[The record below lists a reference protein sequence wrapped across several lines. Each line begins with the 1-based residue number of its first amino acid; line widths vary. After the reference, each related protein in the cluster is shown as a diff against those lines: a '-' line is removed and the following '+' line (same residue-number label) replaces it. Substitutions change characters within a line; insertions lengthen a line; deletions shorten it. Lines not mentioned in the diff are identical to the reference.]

1 MATIKKLRYQD
12 DATFGGVP
20 YGNTT
25 SRSFNLTTKAN
36 GAAVN
41 SDTATA
47 IGDGDSVVL
56 GLLPAGMLLQDAVA
70 TVSDAFTAL
79 TVGKLGFAYTDG
91 VDSTEVPQDDDYFF
105 QGDKHRTGALAQGC
119 QPGAYQLWRGPCFG
133 GCCRFQHHWRA
144 GWPELIGRPMDRASA
159 LFFFQRAGDR
169 HDRCCCEV

>member
-12 DATFGGVP
+12 DAPFGGVP

-25 SRSFNLTTKAN
+25 IKSFNLTTKAN

-41 SDTATA
+41 SDSTSA

-56 GLLPAGMLLQDAVA
+56 GLLPAGMVLQDAIA

-79 TVGKLGFAYTDG
+79 TVGKLGFAYADG

-105 QGDKHRTGALAQGC
+105 ATATLTLHTAGTYRKVAATAPVRLPKDANLVLISSGAAHASVGVADFRIVGVLG
-119 QPGAYQLWRGPCFG
+119 GPN
-133 GCCRFQHHWRA
+133 
-144 GWPELIGRPMDRASA
+144 
-159 LFFFQRAGDR
+159 
-169 HDRCCCEV
+169 

>member
-25 SRSFNLTTKAN
+25 SRSFNLTTNAS
-36 GAAVN
+36 GVAAN
-41 SDTATA
+41 SDTAAA
-47 IGDGDSVVL
+47 IGNGDSVVL

-79 TVGKLGFAYTDG
+79 TVGKLGFAYADG

-105 QGDKHRTGALAQGC
+105 AAATLTLHTLGTYRKVTSTAPVRLPKDANLVLISSGAA
-119 QPGAYQLWRGPCFG
+119 
-133 GCCRFQHHWRA
+133 H
-144 GWPELIGRPMDRASA
+144 ASA
-159 LFFFQRAGDR
+159 GVADFRITGVLGGPN
-169 HDRCCCEV
+169 

>member
-36 GAAVN
+36 GAATN

-105 QGDKHRTGALAQGC
+105 GTATLTLHTLGMYRKVTSTAPVRLPKDANLVLISSGAA
-119 QPGAYQLWRGPCFG
+119 
-133 GCCRFQHHWRA
+133 H
-144 GWPELIGRPMDRASA
+144 ASA
-159 LFFFQRAGDR
+159 GVADFRITGVLGGPN
-169 HDRCCCEV
+169 

>member
-12 DATFGGVP
+12 DAPFGGVP

-25 SRSFNLTTKAN
+25 IKSFNLTTKAN

-41 SDTATA
+41 SDSASA

-56 GLLPAGMLLQDAVA
+56 GLLPAGMVLQDAIA

-79 TVGKLGFAYTDG
+79 TVGKLGFAYADG

-105 QGDKHRTGALAQGC
+105 AAATLTLHTAGTYRKVVATAPVRLPKDANLVLISSGAAHASVGVADFRIVGVLG
-119 QPGAYQLWRGPCFG
+119 GPN
-133 GCCRFQHHWRA
+133 
-144 GWPELIGRPMDRASA
+144 
-159 LFFFQRAGDR
+159 
-169 HDRCCCEV
+169 

>member
-25 SRSFNLTTKAN
+25 SRSFNLTTNAS
-36 GAAVN
+36 GVAAN
-41 SDTATA
+41 SDTAAA
-47 IGDGDSVVL
+47 IGNGDSVVL

-105 QGDKHRTGALAQGC
+105 GTATLTLHTLGTYRKVTSTAPVRLPKDANLVLISSGAA
-119 QPGAYQLWRGPCFG
+119 
-133 GCCRFQHHWRA
+133 H
-144 GWPELIGRPMDRASA
+144 ASA
-159 LFFFQRAGDR
+159 GVADFRITGVLGGPN
-169 HDRCCCEV
+169 

>member
-25 SRSFNLTTKAN
+25 SRSFNLTTIAN

-47 IGDGDSVVL
+47 IADGDSVVL

-91 VDSTEVPQDDDYFF
+91 VNSTEVPQDDDYFF
-105 QGDKHRTGALAQGC
+105 GTATLTLHTLGTYRKVTSTAPVRLPKDANLVLISSGAA
-119 QPGAYQLWRGPCFG
+119 
-133 GCCRFQHHWRA
+133 H
-144 GWPELIGRPMDRASA
+144 ASA
-159 LFFFQRAGDR
+159 GVADFRITGVLGGPN
-169 HDRCCCEV
+169 

>member
-25 SRSFNLTTKAN
+25 SRSFNLTTNAS
-36 GAAVN
+36 GVAAN
-41 SDTATA
+41 SDTAAA
-47 IGDGDSVVL
+47 IGNGDSVVL

-91 VDSTEVPQDDDYFF
+91 VDSTEVPQADDYFF
-105 QGDKHRTGALAQGC
+105 GTATLTLHTLGTYRKVTSTAPVRLPKDANLVLISSGAA
-119 QPGAYQLWRGPCFG
+119 
-133 GCCRFQHHWRA
+133 H
-144 GWPELIGRPMDRASA
+144 ASA
-159 LFFFQRAGDR
+159 GVADFRITGVLGGPN
-169 HDRCCCEV
+169 

>member
-36 GAAVN
+36 GAATN
-41 SDTATA
+41 SDTAAA

-105 QGDKHRTGALAQGC
+105 GTATLTLHTLGTYRKVTSTAPVRLPKDANLVLISSGAAHASVGVADFRITGVLG
-119 QPGAYQLWRGPCFG
+119 GPN
-133 GCCRFQHHWRA
+133 
-144 GWPELIGRPMDRASA
+144 
-159 LFFFQRAGDR
+159 
-169 HDRCCCEV
+169 

>member
-25 SRSFNLTTKAN
+25 SRSFNLTTNAS
-36 GAAVN
+36 GVAAN
-41 SDTATA
+41 SDTAAA
-47 IGDGDSVVL
+47 IGNGDSVVL
-56 GLLPAGMLLQDAVA
+56 GLLPAGMVLQDAIA

-105 QGDKHRTGALAQGC
+105 GTATLTLHTAGTYRKVTSTAPVRLPKDANLVLISSGAA
-119 QPGAYQLWRGPCFG
+119 
-133 GCCRFQHHWRA
+133 H
-144 GWPELIGRPMDRASA
+144 ASA
-159 LFFFQRAGDR
+159 GVADFRITGVLGGPN
-169 HDRCCCEV
+169 

>member
-1 MATIKKLRYQD
+1 MATIKKIRYQD
-12 DATFGGVP
+12 DAPFGGVP

-25 SRSFNLTTKAN
+25 IKSFNLTTKAN

-41 SDTATA
+41 SDSTSA

-56 GLLPAGMLLQDAVA
+56 GLLPAGMVLQDAVA

-105 QGDKHRTGALAQGC
+105 AAATLTLHTAGTYRKVAATAPVRLPKDANLVLISSGAAHASVGVADFRIVGVLG
-119 QPGAYQLWRGPCFG
+119 GPN
-133 GCCRFQHHWRA
+133 
-144 GWPELIGRPMDRASA
+144 
-159 LFFFQRAGDR
+159 
-169 HDRCCCEV
+169 

>member
-12 DATFGGVP
+12 ESTFGGVP

-25 SRSFNLTTKAN
+25 ARSFNLTTKSN

-47 IGDGDSVVL
+47 IADGDSVVL
-56 GLLPAGMLLQDAVA
+56 GLLPAGMLLQDAIA

-79 TVGKLGFAYTDG
+79 IVSKLGFAYADG

-105 QGDKHRTGALAQGC
+105 AAATLTLHTAGTYRKVTPTAPVRLPKDANLVLVSSGAAHASVGIADFRIVGVLG
-119 QPGAYQLWRGPCFG
+119 GPN
-133 GCCRFQHHWRA
+133 
-144 GWPELIGRPMDRASA
+144 
-159 LFFFQRAGDR
+159 
-169 HDRCCCEV
+169 

>member
-25 SRSFNLTTKAN
+25 SRSFNLTTNAS
-36 GAAVN
+36 GVAAN
-41 SDTATA
+41 SDTAAA
-47 IGDGDSVVL
+47 IGNGDSVVL
-56 GLLPAGMLLQDAVA
+56 GLLPAGMVLQDAIA

-105 QGDKHRTGALAQGC
+105 GTATLTLHTLGTYRKVTSTAPVRLPKDANLVLISSGAA
-119 QPGAYQLWRGPCFG
+119 
-133 GCCRFQHHWRA
+133 H
-144 GWPELIGRPMDRASA
+144 ASA
-159 LFFFQRAGDR
+159 GVADFRITGVLGGPN
-169 HDRCCCEV
+169 

>member
-25 SRSFNLTTKAN
+25 SRSFNLTTNAS
-36 GAAVN
+36 GVAAN

-47 IGDGDSVVL
+47 IGNGDSVVL

-105 QGDKHRTGALAQGC
+105 GTATLTLHTAGTYRKVAATAPVRLPKDANLVLISSGAAHASVGVADFRIVGVLG
-119 QPGAYQLWRGPCFG
+119 GPN
-133 GCCRFQHHWRA
+133 
-144 GWPELIGRPMDRASA
+144 
-159 LFFFQRAGDR
+159 
-169 HDRCCCEV
+169 

>member
-25 SRSFNLTTKAN
+25 TRSFNLTTKAN
-36 GAAVN
+36 GAATN
-41 SDTATA
+41 SDTAAA
-47 IGDGDSVVL
+47 IGNGDSVVL

-105 QGDKHRTGALAQGC
+105 DTATLTLHTLGTYRKVTSTAPVRLPKDANLVLISSGAA
-119 QPGAYQLWRGPCFG
+119 
-133 GCCRFQHHWRA
+133 H
-144 GWPELIGRPMDRASA
+144 ASA
-159 LFFFQRAGDR
+159 GAADFRITGVLGGPN
-169 HDRCCCEV
+169 

>member
-36 GAAVN
+36 GAATN
-41 SDTATA
+41 SDAAAA
-47 IGDGDSVVL
+47 IGNGDSVVL

-70 TVSDAFTAL
+70 IVSDAFTAL

-105 QGDKHRTGALAQGC
+105 GTATLTLHTLGTYRKVTSTAPVRLPKDANLVLISSGAA
-119 QPGAYQLWRGPCFG
+119 
-133 GCCRFQHHWRA
+133 H
-144 GWPELIGRPMDRASA
+144 ASA
-159 LFFFQRAGDR
+159 GVADFCITGVLGGPN
-169 HDRCCCEV
+169 

>member
-20 YGNTT
+20 YGNVT
-25 SRSFNLTTKAN
+25 SKSFNLTTNAS
-36 GAAVN
+36 GIAQN
-41 SDTATA
+41 SDTAAA

-56 GLLPAGMLLQDAVA
+56 GLLPAGMLLQDAAA

-105 QGDKHRTGALAQGC
+105 GTATLTLHTLGTYRKVTSTAPVRLPKDANLVLISSGAA
-119 QPGAYQLWRGPCFG
+119 
-133 GCCRFQHHWRA
+133 H
-144 GWPELIGRPMDRASA
+144 ASA
-159 LFFFQRAGDR
+159 GVADFRITGVLGGPN
-169 HDRCCCEV
+169 

>member
-25 SRSFNLTTKAN
+25 TRSFNLTTKAN
-36 GAAVN
+36 GSAVN

-47 IGDGDSVVL
+47 IADGDSVVL

-105 QGDKHRTGALAQGC
+105 GTATLTLHTLGTYRKVTSTAPVRLPKDANLVLISSGAAHASVGVADFRITGVLG
-119 QPGAYQLWRGPCFG
+119 GPN
-133 GCCRFQHHWRA
+133 
-144 GWPELIGRPMDRASA
+144 
-159 LFFFQRAGDR
+159 
-169 HDRCCCEV
+169 

>member
-12 DATFGGVP
+12 DAPFGGVP

-25 SRSFNLTTKAN
+25 SKSFNLTTNAS

-41 SDTATA
+41 SDSAAA
-47 IGDGDSVVL
+47 IGNGDSVVL
-56 GLLPAGMLLQDAVA
+56 GLLPAGMVLQDAIA

-105 QGDKHRTGALAQGC
+105 AAATLTLHTAGTYRKVVATAPVRLPKDANLVLISSGAAHASVGVADFRIVGVLG
-119 QPGAYQLWRGPCFG
+119 GPN
-133 GCCRFQHHWRA
+133 
-144 GWPELIGRPMDRASA
+144 
-159 LFFFQRAGDR
+159 
-169 HDRCCCEV
+169 

>member
-25 SRSFNLTTKAN
+25 SRSFNLTTNAS
-36 GAAVN
+36 GVAAN
-41 SDTATA
+41 SDTAAA
-47 IGDGDSVVL
+47 IGNGDSVVL
-56 GLLPAGMLLQDAVA
+56 GLLPAGMVLQDAIA

-105 QGDKHRTGALAQGC
+105 GTATLTLHTAGTYRKVTSTAPVRLPKDANLVLISSGAA
-119 QPGAYQLWRGPCFG
+119 
-133 GCCRFQHHWRA
+133 H
-144 GWPELIGRPMDRASA
+144 ASA
-159 LFFFQRAGDR
+159 GVADFRIVGVLGGPN
-169 HDRCCCEV
+169 

>member
-25 SRSFNLTTKAN
+25 TRSFNLATKAN

-47 IGDGDSVVL
+47 IGNGDSVVL

-105 QGDKHRTGALAQGC
+105 DTATLTLHTLGTYRKVTSTAPVRLPKDANLVLISSGAA
-119 QPGAYQLWRGPCFG
+119 
-133 GCCRFQHHWRA
+133 H
-144 GWPELIGRPMDRASA
+144 ASA
-159 LFFFQRAGDR
+159 GVADFRITGVLGGPN
-169 HDRCCCEV
+169 

>member
-12 DATFGGVP
+12 DAPFGGVP

-25 SRSFNLTTKAN
+25 IKSFNLTTKAN

-41 SDTATA
+41 SDSASA

-56 GLLPAGMLLQDAVA
+56 GLLPAGMVLQDAIA

-79 TVGKLGFAYTDG
+79 TVGKLGFAYADG

-105 QGDKHRTGALAQGC
+105 TAATLTLQTAGTYRKVVATAPVRLPKDANLVLISSGAAHASVGVADFRIVGVLG
-119 QPGAYQLWRGPCFG
+119 GPN
-133 GCCRFQHHWRA
+133 
-144 GWPELIGRPMDRASA
+144 
-159 LFFFQRAGDR
+159 
-169 HDRCCCEV
+169 

>member
-12 DATFGGVP
+12 DAPFGGVP

-25 SRSFNLTTKAN
+25 IKSFNLTTKAN

-41 SDTATA
+41 SDSASA

-56 GLLPAGMLLQDAVA
+56 GLLPAGMVLQDAIA

-79 TVGKLGFAYTDG
+79 TVGKLGFAYADG

-105 QGDKHRTGALAQGC
+105 AAATLTLHTAGTYRKVVATAPVRLPKDANLVLISSGAAHAAVGVADFRIVGVLG
-119 QPGAYQLWRGPCFG
+119 GPN
-133 GCCRFQHHWRA
+133 
-144 GWPELIGRPMDRASA
+144 
-159 LFFFQRAGDR
+159 
-169 HDRCCCEV
+169 

>member
-20 YGNTT
+20 YGNVT
-25 SRSFNLTTKAN
+25 SKSFNLTTNAS
-36 GAAVN
+36 GIAQN
-41 SDTATA
+41 SDTAAA
-47 IGDGDSVVL
+47 IGNGDSVVL

-105 QGDKHRTGALAQGC
+105 GTATLTLHTLGTYRKVTSTAPVRLPKDANLVLISSGAA
-119 QPGAYQLWRGPCFG
+119 
-133 GCCRFQHHWRA
+133 H
-144 GWPELIGRPMDRASA
+144 ASA
-159 LFFFQRAGDR
+159 GVADFRITGVLGGPN
-169 HDRCCCEV
+169 

>member
-25 SRSFNLTTKAN
+25 TRSFKLTTKAN
-36 GAAVN
+36 GAATN
-41 SDTATA
+41 SDTAAA
-47 IGDGDSVVL
+47 IGNGDSVVL

-105 QGDKHRTGALAQGC
+105 GTATLTLHTLGTYRKVTSTAPVRLPKDANLVLISSGAAHASVGVADFRITGVLG
-119 QPGAYQLWRGPCFG
+119 GPN
-133 GCCRFQHHWRA
+133 
-144 GWPELIGRPMDRASA
+144 
-159 LFFFQRAGDR
+159 
-169 HDRCCCEV
+169 

>member
-12 DATFGGVP
+12 DAPFGGVP

-25 SRSFNLTTKAN
+25 IKSFNLTTKAN

-41 SDTATA
+41 SDSASA

-56 GLLPAGMLLQDAVA
+56 GLLPAGMVLQDAIA

-79 TVGKLGFAYTDG
+79 TVGKLGFAYADG

-105 QGDKHRTGALAQGC
+105 AAATLTLHTAGTYRKVAATAPVRLPKDANLVLISSGAAHASVGVADFRIVGVLG
-119 QPGAYQLWRGPCFG
+119 GPN
-133 GCCRFQHHWRA
+133 
-144 GWPELIGRPMDRASA
+144 
-159 LFFFQRAGDR
+159 
-169 HDRCCCEV
+169 